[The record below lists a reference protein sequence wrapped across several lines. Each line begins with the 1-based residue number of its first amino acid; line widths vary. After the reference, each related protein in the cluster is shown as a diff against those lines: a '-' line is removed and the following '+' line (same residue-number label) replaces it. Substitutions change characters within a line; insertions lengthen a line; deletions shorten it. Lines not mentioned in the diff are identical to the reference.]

1 MLREENA
8 FTLVEVLVAMMVLS
22 VALLEMGR
30 MQIVAIQVNVA
41 ANRLTQGMHLAQD
54 RIEQLM
60 AIPFNAASLVD
71 TSAEDE
77 ALWTEYTE
85 PNPPTGYSIRWR
97 VNDQDTFPV
106 TKTVNVFVSWK
117 YLGTTKNVS
126 LSFMKSS

>member
-1 MLREENA
+1 MLREEKA

-22 VALLEMGR
+22 VALLELGR
-30 MQIVAIQVNVA
+30 MQIVAIQVNAA

-60 AIPFNAASLVD
+60 AIPSDAASLID
-71 TSAEDE
+71 TSPEDE
-77 ALWTEYTE
+77 TLWTEYTE
-85 PNPPTGYSIRWR
+85 PNPPVGYSIRWR

-117 YLGTTKNVS
+117 HLGTTKNVS
-126 LSFMKSS
+126 LSFMKSG